1 MHQAPQHVPEIINKV
16 APYINQH
23 GYLAVLLL
31 VMLEDFG
38 IPVPGETVLIAAA
51 FFAGVEGQ
59 LNIFLVAVV
68 AFIGAVIGD
77 NIGFAIGQY
86 GGHPLIE
93 RYGKYVFLTPE
104 RIGKAE
110 AFFNRN
116 GGKVVVVA
124 RFIEG
129 LRQLNGLLA
138 GLSDMEWLKFV
149 IYNATGAALWV
160 GLWTTVGYLG
170 GSHIQTFLRYQLYA
184 TFAAVIGVIAYVM
197 YRAVKYR
204 REHTSTK

>member
-1 MHQAPQHVPEIINKV
+1 MHQTPQHVPEIINKV

-38 IPVPGETVLIAAA
+38 VPAPGETVLIAAA

-59 LNIFLVAVV
+59 LNIFLVALF

-104 RIGKAE
+104 RVGKAE

-116 GGKVVVVA
+116 GGKVVIVA

-129 LRQLNGLLA
+129 LRQLNGLIA
-138 GLSDMEWLKFV
+138 GLSEMEWPKF
-149 IYNATGAALWV
+149 IIFNAIGAALWV
-160 GLWTTVGYLG
+160 GLWTVVGYLG
-170 GSHIQTFLRYQLYA
+170 GSHIQTFLRYQLYV
-184 TFAAVIGVIAYVM
+184 TIAAVVGILLYIIYRVVM
-197 YRAVKYR
+197 HR
-204 REHTSTK
+204 RKHAH